1 MNQTIIIT
9 IVSLSGLGAVAAMIL
24 YVVARQFK
32 VETDPRIDEIEEVL
46 PATNCGGCGQPGC
59 RAFAEAL
66 AQATDISDMHCPV
79 GGNDVMKQVGQIL
92 GVEVKEKDPYIAV
105 VKCSGSFEHRK
116 KTNVYD
122 GAPNCTVA
130 SMLYGGD
137 TGCAYGCVGLGE
149 CVDACDFEAMY
160 MDEKTGLPV
169 VLEDKCTACNACV
182 KACPKDIMELWP
194 RGRKNKRIYVACI
207 NEEKGGIAK
216 KYCSVAC
223 TGCEKCVDVCRYD
236 SVSVENNL
244 AVIDPEKCKLCKECV
259 YVCPSDIIHMINFPP
274 PKKDRPP
281 RKDRPD
287 RKLAR
292 TKAETVGVEA
302 GGVEA
307 SVAEVAGSVTTKTKV
322 AESPTIPEVKEQEI
336 VKGEDITEANSTE
349 TPEPKVSETPVVKET
364 GTSDIKMAETPEM
377 EETKSPESKVSETPE
392 TKMSENPESLTQ
404 KPDSKDSGP
413 ANSVADGSEP
423 KPSAKDAEKP
433 EIRKQDRKDNS
444 SEKENKA

>member
-24 YVVARQFK
+24 YVVARQFR

-66 AQATDISDMHCPV
+66 AQAPDISDMHCPV

-92 GVEVKEKDPYIAV
+92 GVEVKEKDPYIAI

-137 TGCAYGCVGLGE
+137 TGCAYGCLGLGE

-169 VLEDKCTACNACV
+169 VIEDKCTACNACV

-194 RGRKNKRIYVACI
+194 RGRKNRRIYVACI
-207 NEEKGGIAK
+207 NEEKGGVAK
-216 KYCSVAC
+216 KHCSVAC

-236 SVSVENNL
+236 SVVVENNL
-244 AVIDPEKCKLCKECV
+244 AIIDPEKCKLCKDCV
-259 YVCPSDIIHMINFPP
+259 EVCPSKVIDMINFP

-292 TKAETVGVEA
+292 KKVETVGVEA
-302 GGVEA
+302 GGAESGAKKANAAQDGGVESA
-307 SVAEVAGSVTTKTKV
+307 VKSGETQTTRKDTDQVKESSVPISDSRTVNPQSQAKEVFESKTSNPKGHPSDKTEPNPVAE
-322 AESPTIPEVKEQEI
+322 
-336 VKGEDITEANSTE
+336 NSE
-349 TPEPKVSETPVVKET
+349 
-364 GTSDIKMAETPEM
+364 
-377 EETKSPESKVSETPE
+377 
-392 TKMSENPESLTQ
+392 
-404 KPDSKDSGP
+404 
-413 ANSVADGSEP
+413 
-423 KPSAKDAEKP
+423 
-433 EIRKQDRKDNS
+433 KQDPNQQDKKDNS